1 MGDFDRRH
9 EKPATNDQSKQI
21 TLMIV
26 LGLVLTGVLGY
37 HFMKSGPQP
46 AKAAPAGMG
55 GIPVPII
62 EETPEQASDLLRQDP
77 TAALLRPT
85 AAVDDSL
92 NKLPRN
98 PFLISEQWRASLVT
112 AIEPAVTPTAAPA
125 VVTPRPITVRAIPVP
140 KAEHFKLGSTMRQ
153 GGGYVAI
160 VNGRIVTVGGLVGDA
175 RVLDIQE
182 GRVVLQHSEYPEG
195 PKLELTMEPKL
206 K

>member
-1 MGDFDRRH
+1 MGDFDRRQD
-9 EKPATNDQSKQI
+9 PQASNGQSKQI

-26 LGLVLTGVLGY
+26 LGVVLMGVLGH
-37 HFMKSGPQP
+37 HFLKQGPTP
-46 AKAAPAGMG
+46 AKAAGMGG

-85 AAVDDSL
+85 ATVDDALS
-92 NKLPRN
+92 KLPRN
-98 PFLISEQWRASLVT
+98 PFLISEQWRASLVAAPEPERT
-112 AIEPAVTPTAAPA
+112 PAAIPA

-153 GGGYVAI
+153 GVGYVAI
-160 VNGRIVTVGGLVGDA
+160 INGRIVTVGALVGDA
-175 RVLDIQE
+175 RVLEIQE
-182 GRVVLQHSEYPEG
+182 GRAVLQHAEYPEG
-195 PKLELTMEPKL
+195 PKLELKMEPKL